1 MKVFIIGSVGESEN
15 NIALVAGEFRNLGC
29 DVRYVYKQEKPFAK
43 LVDAA
48 FAIIDSW
55 ADVVV
60 VVPKTITYTSAVKV
74 GEGTTYEIEYAK
86 KCGKPVLVYTNV

>member
-55 ADVVV
+55 ADSCGCC
-60 VVPKTITYTSAVKV
+60 PQNYHLH
-74 GEGTTYEIEYAK
+74 
-86 KCGKPVLVYTNV
+86 KCC

>member
-43 LVDAA
+43 LVSSTVGQMLWLLSPKLSLTQVLLKLEKAQHTK
-48 FAIIDSW
+48 SNMQKN
-55 ADVVV
+55 VVSQSLCI
-60 VVPKTITYTSAVKV
+60 PMF
-74 GEGTTYEIEYAK
+74 
-86 KCGKPVLVYTNV
+86 N